1 MKLPRPVRSLAWA
14 IGRRL
19 IADTIRDAAAG
30 KHGPLVAAMYQ
41 RFAGI
46 KTWTGFVLGAVAI
59 GLAAAGQAEAAVI
72 VGSAAVLLQSVGLV
86 DAAWRNG
93 PPAQLVE
100 SRAYRF
106 LASWSAELAAG
117 LAAAGA
123 AVATCS
129 VETADLLARLRL
141 TCEQGGALLLAA
153 GAVLA
158 WLGLYDAAAA
168 APAPG
173 TDAEGRRIEPDATP
187 LVEDAVSI
195 DTPRVTYSKPVY
207 SGDLRGYVVER
218 TVRWIESPSSGVTLT
233 TTSHYGRT
241 PEEAA
246 RAAREAR

>member
-141 TCEQGGALLLAA
+141 TCEQGGVLLLAA

-168 APAPG
+168 APAG
-173 TDAEGRRIEPDATP
+173 TDAEMSIETP
-187 LVEDAVSI
+187 SGS
-195 DTPRVTYSKPVY
+195 VTYSRPVY
-207 SGDLRGYVVER
+207 TGGLWVVER
-218 TVRWIESPSSGVTLT
+218 TEHGRLGTKTSTTHSGRSP
-233 TTSHYGRT
+233 H
-241 PEEAA
+241 EAA
-246 RAAREAR
+246 QVAREAR